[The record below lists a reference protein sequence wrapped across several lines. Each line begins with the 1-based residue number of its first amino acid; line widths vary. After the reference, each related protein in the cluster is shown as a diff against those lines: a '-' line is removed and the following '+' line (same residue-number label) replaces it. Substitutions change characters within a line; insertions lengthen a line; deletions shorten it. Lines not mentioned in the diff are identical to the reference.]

1 MLSPFWY
8 DLNFHPCLLLILKCG
23 IVINQCVGIGEQ
35 NELTYSISDMH
46 RDLILTV
53 TNALV
58 YNKKGSDVYNMA
70 LKLRAHITKLFEVI
84 LDSALQ
90 VIIVS

>member
-1 MLSPFWY
+1 ML
-8 DLNFHPCLLLILKCG
+8 
-23 IVINQCVGIGEQ
+23 
-35 NELTYSISDMH
+35 LT
-46 RDLILTV
+46 LQ
-53 TNALV
+53 V

-90 VIIVS
+90 VIIVILKVLIYTKRPVFEIAVLSSPKSMFPEIAW

>member
-1 MLSPFWY
+1 ML
-8 DLNFHPCLLLILKCG
+8 
-23 IVINQCVGIGEQ
+23 
-35 NELTYSISDMH
+35 LT
-46 RDLILTV
+46 LQ
-53 TNALV
+53 V

-90 VIIVS
+90 MIIVSWIMWWDGVVVCDFEGPDLYQKTSDFEIAVLSSPKSMFPEIAW

>member
-1 MLSPFWY
+1 M
-8 DLNFHPCLLLILKCG
+8 CILTLKSFG
-23 IVINQCVGIGEQ
+23 IIDQYVWIGEQ
-35 NELTYSISDMH
+35 NELTYSINDLH

-70 LKLRAHITKLFEVI
+70 LKLRAHITKLFEVTK
-84 LDSALQ
+84 
-90 VIIVS
+90 VIPPSEELS

>member
-1 MLSPFWY
+1 MY
-8 DLNFHPCLLLILKCG
+8 
-23 IVINQCVGIGEQ
+23 GIGEQ

-90 VIIVS
+90 MIIVSRIMWWDGVVVCDFEGPDLYQKTSF

>member
-58 YNKKGSDVYNMA
+58 
-70 LKLRAHITKLFEVI
+70 R
-84 LDSALQ
+84 
-90 VIIVS
+90 VSVPRLPSFVQKHCVLCTFCF

>member
-1 MLSPFWY
+1 ML
-8 DLNFHPCLLLILKCG
+8 
-23 IVINQCVGIGEQ
+23 
-35 NELTYSISDMH
+35 LTSQ
-46 RDLILTV
+46 
-53 TNALV
+53 V

-90 VIIVS
+90 MIIVSWIMWWDGVVVCDFEGPDLYQKTSFWDCCAFISQKYVSRDCLVKTST